1 MANKKIPT
9 LVGMNIKQE
18 EAALEIGGKSPRLYV
33 RDAVNLD
40 FTETGRAQMRPGMQ
54 LQSNKPLKYMWQ
66 SPLHQD
72 CFALLGQDWVKFDPE
87 TFEHELLLEVGDSA
101 INHILLNNQVCMSCA
116 TGLFTYNGATA
127 QPLTIPT
134 PAKPYATTGE
144 YGSLPGGDYSFSIS
158 WLANGL
164 ESGLSEID
172 TVAVQPNGLVDLQF
186 PMCLADHVTHIRL
199 YMTES
204 GGSELRQVGEYP
216 IQTMQLQVIAL
227 PELGRAAQFRYLSPM
242 LHGDFLRLWRGRLL
256 CARSN
261 VLHYSEAMTY
271 HLTDERYNFVQFPQ
285 RISFIEPVEGG
296 IWIGQTDHVLFLRGQ
311 DMRGL
316 TIEPKASRAPMRG
329 SSQLLHSDVVGSD
342 ISQGGAWSA
351 IWLAENGFVIG
362 TSSGQIIELNGKTM
376 QGISAKSGSLVGF
389 GDRVLAVVS

>member
-9 LVGMNIKQE
+9 LAGMNIAQE

-33 RDAVNLD
+33 REAVNLD
-40 FTETGRAQMRPGMQ
+40 FTATGRAQLRPGVQ
-54 LQSNKPLKYMWQ
+54 RQSNKLLRYMWQ
-66 SPLHQD
+66 SPLHKD
-72 CFALLGQDWVKFDPE
+72 CFALLGEDWVKFDPV
-87 TFEHELLLEVGDSA
+87 TFEHELLLKVGDSA
-101 INHILLNNQVCMSCA
+101 ITHVLLNNKVCMSCA
-116 TGLFTYNGATA
+116 TGLFVYDGATA

-134 PAKPYATTGE
+134 PPKPYAKTDDG
-144 YGSLPGGDYSFSIS
+144 GSLPGGDYSFSIS
-158 WLANGL
+158 WLVEGN

-172 TVAVQPNGLVDLQF
+172 KVLVQSNGLVNLQF
-186 PMCLADHVTHIRL
+186 PLCLSDHVTHVRL

-204 GGSELRQVGEYP
+204 GGSELRQVSEYP
-216 IQTMQLQVIAL
+216 IQTINLQVITL

-271 HLTDERYNFVQFPQ
+271 HLTDERYNFIQFPQ

-296 IWIGQTDHVLFLRGQ
+296 IWIGQSDHVLFLRGQ
-311 DMRGL
+311 DMRSL
-316 TIEPKASRAPMRG
+316 SIEPKASRAPVRG
-329 SSQLLHSDVVGSD
+329 SSQLLHSDVVGGD

-351 IWLAENGFVIG
+351 IWLAENGFALG
-362 TSSGQIIELNGKTM
+362 TASGQIIEPNGKTI